1 MSKKLNEKI
10 LQNLKE
16 SVSVVE
22 NLQNDKVLKKIA
34 DASALII
41 KTIKNNNKLIFA
53 GDGGSAAHSQ
63 HISAEYVSKYLKVRK
78 PYPAISLTT
87 DTSALTSIS
96 NDFGYEYIFEKQL
109 IALAK
114 PGDVFCCYS
123 TSGKSENIIKAA
135 KWAKKNKLF
144 IISYTNYDTKN
155 ILSKLSNI
163 SFNIQSKSTP
173 NIQEAH
179 LVIDHL
185 LCEIVESN
193 LLKIKLK

>member
-1 MSKKLNEKI
+1 MNKKISDNLKKSISVIEK
-10 LQNLKE
+10 LQNI
-16 SVSVVE
+16 
-22 NLQNDKVLKKIA
+22 QDFKKIIK
-34 DASALII
+34 ASTII
-41 KTIKNNNKLIFA
+41 TRTIKKKNKIIFA
-53 GDGGSAAHSQ
+53 GNGGSAAHCQ

-96 NDFGYEYIFEKQL
+96 NDFGYKYIFEKQL
-109 IALAK
+109 SALAN

-123 TSGKSENIIKAA
+123 TSGKSENILRAA

-144 IISYTNYDTKN
+144 IISYTNYDNKN
-155 ILSKLSNI
+155 TLSKLSNI

-185 LCEIVESN
+185 ICELVENN
-193 LLKIKLK
+193 LSKN